1 MSSGDLIPVTG
12 KVIEVLPSSK
22 FKVQPEG
29 EAQGEVL
36 AHLSGKM
43 RQNKIRIVLGDTVT
57 VEVSP
62 YDPSKGRITRR
73 KDR

>member
-1 MSSGDLIPVTG
+1 MSSKDLIPIDG
-12 KVIEVLPSSK
+12 KVIKVLPDSK
-22 FKVQPEG
+22 FKIEPMQSGQVEI
-29 EAQGEVL
+29 L

-43 RQNKIRIVLGDTVT
+43 RQNKIRIVLGDIVT
-57 VEVSP
+57 TEVSP